1 MTFAPRAED
10 AGRTLLSTYSSR
22 DETKTM
28 RCTPS
33 DKQVC
38 NSSCVYLLHRDKKRR
53 TVFPAGCSSIPT
65 LTAAGAVTAINYFL
79 SSCPLVSTLPHHPC
93 TQILQRSTSSFR
105 DGISGGGTTT
115 KVLAGETLGTAPLC
129 RCMQRF
135 LTNSSVCPDSPAS
148 TVLAL
153 RQSASH
159 DAASLALSPAP
170 CLALLSF
177 LEEADIRLSGAQ
189 RWFRHH
195 L

>member
-1 MTFAPRAED
+1 MSFGPRAED

-28 RCTPS
+28 PCTPS
-33 DKQVC
+33 DIQAC

-53 TVFPAGCSSIPT
+53 TVFLAGCSSIPT

-93 TQILQRSTSSFR
+93 TQILQLHFLLPRRHFR
-105 DGISGGGTTT
+105 RWDYHQS
-115 KVLAGETLGTAPLC
+115 ASRRNARNAPALR
-129 RCMQRF
+129 RCLQRF

-189 RWFRHH
+189 RWFRLH

>member
-1 MTFAPRAED
+1 MMTFAPRAED

-115 KVLAGETLGTAPLC
+115 KVLAGETLGTAPL
-129 RCMQRF
+129 
-135 LTNSSVCPDSPAS
+135 SVGAC
-148 TVLAL
+148 
-153 RQSASH
+153 SAS
-159 DAASLALSPAP
+159 SPIRPCALTVPRPPFWRCANPLPTMPHRWPYRPPPAWP
-170 CLALLSF
+170 S
-177 LEEADIRLSGAQ
+177 
-189 RWFRHH
+189 
-195 L
+195 